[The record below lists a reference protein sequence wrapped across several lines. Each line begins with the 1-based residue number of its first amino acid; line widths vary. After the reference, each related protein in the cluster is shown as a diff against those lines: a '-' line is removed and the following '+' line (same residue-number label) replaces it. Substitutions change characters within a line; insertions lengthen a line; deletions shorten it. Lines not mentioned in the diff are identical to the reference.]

1 MRAVILMLSACLAL
15 TAWPA
20 RAGERTEL
28 CGDKARIRH
37 ILGDAREVIAE
48 LRGMAAAQSDYIARR
63 EMTRKADKLKRLMKQ
78 LRSELEAVEP
88 AEGQPEVDDL
98 PAPMPPDRFEALVK
112 ALAAEAFSKGKLRVV
127 RQAAAHNHF
136 SVAQVKRVMRQFS
149 FADGKVQA
157 AAAMHPR
164 LVDPEN
170 FFEAYK
176 ELSFEADKKKLR
188 EAVEK

>member
-1 MRAVILMLSACLAL
+1 MRPVLLLSACLAL
-15 TAWPA
+15 AAWPA
-20 RAGERTEL
+20 QAGDPTEL
-28 CGDKARIRH
+28 CGDKARIRD

-63 EMTRKADKLKRLMKQ
+63 EMTRKADKLKRLMHR
-78 LRSELEAVEP
+78 LRAELEDAEPADSPPPAEVRVEP
-88 AEGQPEVDDL
+88 MPAE
-98 PAPMPPDRFEALVK
+98 RFEALVK
-112 ALAAEAFSKGKLRVV
+112 SIAAEAFAKGKLRVI
-127 RQAAAHNHF
+127 RQAAHHNRF

-157 AAAMHPR
+157 AAAMHPM

-188 EAVEK
+188 QAVGK

>member
-1 MRAVILMLSACLAL
+1 MRAAVLLLGTCLAL

-20 RAGERTEL
+20 QAGDRTEL
-28 CGDKARIRH
+28 CGDKARIRD
-37 ILGDAREVIAE
+37 ILGDAREVVAE

-63 EMTRKADKLKRLMKQ
+63 EMTRKADKLKRLIHR
-78 LRSELEAVEP
+78 LREELKVPDESAQAP
-88 AEGQPEVDDL
+88 APEEGI
-98 PAPMPPDRFEALVK
+98 APMPADRFEALIK
-112 ALAAEAFSKGKLRVV
+112 ALGAEAFSKGKLRVV

-136 SVAQVKRVMRQFS
+136 SVAQVTKVMRQFS

-157 AAAMHPR
+157 AAAMHPK